1 MLPALSGM
9 LPDSFDQLNRSSS
22 FALPEGSDTAFG
34 ESRWQH
40 ASGDGQN
47 ARAPRQSCPRAP
59 HNLFL
64 HSHSGTFSTK
74 LATPMSCA
82 SGIFGFGLRIRAR

>member
-9 LPDSFDQLNRSSS
+9 LPDSFDQLNRSSG

-47 ARAPRQSCPRAP
+47 ARAPRQSCLRAP

-74 LATPMSCA
+74 LATPIFSA
-82 SGIFGFGLRIRAR
+82 SGIFELGLRILAR